1 MLPYTLSKAALISL
15 TLSLSGC
22 VVMVEQPSD
31 YQETNNTPAP
41 VAEVTKSKPIVSNS
55 ASECV
60 GSPTPPAEFA
70 PYLQQTSD
78 PDLLNA
84 ALGEPTKGGLCQG
97 QVYSVTQDFT
107 IFRAWNSTN
116 PNSQLGDWWAFYE
129 PAGKVAK
136 YRSDYEICYQWSPLD
151 KMTSCTLK
159 AGSKVVIG
167 NGQSAF
173 CSDYLSYP
181 ASAALQIYMQNA
193 GEQTD
198 ACSSFSGV
206 FKWQKD

>member
-1 MLPYTLSKAALISL
+1 MLQHTLVKTSLISL
-15 TLSLSGC
+15 SLALSGC
-22 VVMVEQPSD
+22 VVMVEHTPD
-31 YQETNNTPAP
+31 YKENNNTPAP
-41 VAEVTKSKPIVSNS
+41 VADADKTQSSTNTV
-55 ASECV
+55 ASTCV

-70 PYLQQTSD
+70 PFLQQTSD
-78 PDLLNA
+78 PELLNA

-97 QVYSVTQDFT
+97 QVYSVTKDFT

-116 PNSQLGDWWAFYE
+116 PYSELGSWWAFYE

-173 CSDYLSYP
+173 CSEYLSYP
-181 ASAALQIYMQNA
+181 ASAALQIYMQDA
-193 GEQTD
+193 GDQTD

-206 FKWQKD
+206 FKWQND